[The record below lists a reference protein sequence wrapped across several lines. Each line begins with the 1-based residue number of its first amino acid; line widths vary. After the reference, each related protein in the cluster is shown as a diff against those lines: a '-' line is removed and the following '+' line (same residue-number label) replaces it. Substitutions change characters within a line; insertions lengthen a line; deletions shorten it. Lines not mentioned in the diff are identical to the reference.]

1 LALCDLG
8 RRPHHPD
15 LSVERLVAVE
25 KAVNAAISD
34 DRPVRAFDMVY
45 DEAEATAGLVR
56 AKSVAPPG
64 RPTA

>member
-1 LALCDLG
+1 M
-8 RRPHHPD
+8 
-15 LSVERLVAVE
+15 E